1 MSRSPRVIRSTLAVL
16 AVAGT
21 LLVATPA
28 QGQAAG
34 PPVRAGEAQPADW
47 TEEAFPAGNAR
58 LYDAARVDADT
69 TWAVGSRAYGEG
81 RQRYSGPVIFSRD
94 DDSRS
99 WTDVPVPDGYSGTSA
114 VAADPAGNIWVA
126 GSNSPDDKGIPTAR
140 RDATGWDVLPEAP
153 VPEGTL
159 SAGFAH
165 LAPVAD
171 DDVWAAG
178 YRQPEGILTFD
189 AMIEHW
195 DGTAWRLVELPAIDS
210 DYSTLSDVVA
220 LSADDIWAAGDMG
233 TGDGYTRPLL
243 LHYDGHSWTQVA
255 APALD
260 GIHGGLVALAAT
272 GPNDVWAVGEEDL
285 ADPRDEHTLAAHF
298 DGKNWTKV
306 ATGVDPGRLDS
317 RPGQLVGVTAT
328 SAGAT
333 VIGYD
338 YVDDGT
344 AWKYV
349 PIAARRAQ

>member
-189 AMIEHW
+189 AMIGHW
-195 DGTAWRLVELPAIDS
+195 GWVHTAAAA
-210 DYSTLSDVVA
+210 A
-220 LSADDIWAAGDMG
+220 LG
-233 TGDGYTRPLL
+233 RPLL
-243 LHYDGHSWTQVA
+243 
-255 APALD
+255 
-260 GIHGGLVALAAT
+260 
-272 GPNDVWAVGEEDL
+272 
-285 ADPRDEHTLAAHF
+285 
-298 DGKNWTKV
+298 
-306 ATGVDPGRLDS
+306 DPGRRS
-317 RPGQLVGVTAT
+317 RPR
-328 SAGAT
+328 
-333 VIGYD
+333 
-338 YVDDGT
+338 
-344 AWKYV
+344 WH
-349 PIAARRAQ
+349 PRRPRRTGRDRAERRLGGRRRGPRGPT